1 MVTPTNEGFIPFR
14 GHRTWYR
21 VHGDGEERGRQPVL
35 VLHGGPG
42 LPCDYLEPLADLAA
56 SGRRII
62 FYDQLGCGNSD
73 HVDDPSL
80 WTVELFV
87 EEVVAVRRALGL
99 EAIHL
104 LGHSWG
110 GMLALEYVLTR
121 PVGITS
127 LVLASATP
135 SMPLLVTELHRL
147 RDELPAEIREI
158 IGRCEANGT
167 TDSEEY
173 GEAVSAFLDRHFCR
187 LPSLPDCLAR
197 SFAKLGEAPQVCQTM
212 FGTAQFDVTG
222 TLNRWDASSRPP
234 EIKVPT
240 LLTSGR
246 HDQMTPMVTNM
257 LHEGIRGSE
266 WALFEDS
273 SHMAHL
279 EEPAL
284 YRAVILEFLERVERA
299 AISS

>member
-1 MVTPTNEGFIPFR
+1 MAPTSEGFIPFR

-21 VHGDGEERGRQPVL
+21 VHGDVSAPGRQPLL

-42 LPCDYLEPLADLAA
+42 LPSDYLEPLADLAA
-56 SGRRII
+56 AGRRVI

-73 HVDDPSL
+73 HIDDPSL
-80 WTVELFV
+80 WTVGLFV
-87 EEVVAVRRALGL
+87 EEVAAVRSALGL
-99 EAIHL
+99 ETIHL
-104 LGHSWG
+104 LGQSWG

-135 SMPLLVTELHRL
+135 SIPLLVAELHRL
-147 RDELPAEIREI
+147 RDELPPEVRAVIE
-158 IGRCEANGT
+158 RCETDGT
-167 TDSEEY
+167 TDSDEY
-173 GEAVSAFLDRHFCR
+173 GEAVSEFQGRHFCR
-187 LPSLPDCLAR
+187 LSPMPDPLAR
-197 SFAKLGEAPQVCQTM
+197 SFAKLGEAPQVCETM

-222 TLNRWDASSRPP
+222 TLNAWDVSSRLR
-234 EIKVPT
+234 EIEVPT

-246 HDQMTPMVTNM
+246 HDQMTPLVTRVI
-257 LHEGIRGSE
+257 HEGIHGSE

-279 EEPAL
+279 EEPAP
-284 YRAVILEFLERVERA
+284 YRAALLEFLERTERA